1 MSGLFHPRRR
11 LRAAVPLCSLLLLG
25 VALPLTAQVKRDSV
39 QRLPDIGVALKRRT
53 TDGDT
58 AAIPLLQKLTLP
70 TTSSIT
76 AAQAERTVNALDAQD
91 VLKYLPS
98 IFLRKRN
105 YGDNQATVQTRVWGV
120 SSSARSLVFA
130 DGVPLSALIGNNNT
144 IGAPRWGLISPQEIA
159 RVDVMQGPYSAAYA
173 GNSLGGV
180 IEIST
185 RLPERLE
192 ASLSQTFASQ
202 SFDLY
207 GTSRNYGTLQTAANV
222 GNRYGRFAFWAS
234 GNYQRS
240 NSQPLAYVTSGSF
253 PAGTTGGIAERN
265 KLGATANILGAT
277 GLLQTDMT
285 NGKVKLAYDLT
296 PTLRAA
302 YTFGIWNNSSESGV
316 ESYLRTAAGAATYA
330 GQSGFATG
338 SNRLSA
344 WHTSH
349 SLAVRTASRGAWN
362 GEVIATRYRFDTDQQ
377 RSPSTA
383 VANGTSVGAAG
394 RLSLFDGT
402 GWTTLDVKGAWQRG
416 GAEALHTVT
425 AGLHYDAYALVNP
438 SYNVADWTTGT
449 AASATSL
456 ATRGDGKTRTQAV
469 WVQDRVRLTPTLALT
484 VGGRYEGW
492 RAYDGVNTNGATTVR
507 QAEVSEARFS
517 PKASLRWAPESPWS
531 VTASLAQA
539 YRFPTATEL
548 YQLVTTGQT
557 FTSPAPDLKPDNAV
571 SAEVR
576 IAGQFDRTLV
586 QLALF
591 QDDIHDAIIAQF
603 QPLVPNSSTLYS
615 YLSNVDHVRAR
626 GVELAVTRAAAL
638 LPKLD
643 LSASVTYVDAKTLAL
658 SGRASATAPVG
669 TAIGKRVPNL
679 PDWRATATATYRAT
693 DRLSLAVAG
702 RYSGDIYTTLD
713 NADVNPN
720 TYQGFSSW
728 FVADAKATY
737 RLDGHLTAALGVDNL
752 NNRKYFLFHPFP
764 QRTLVGSLQYGL

>member
-1 MSGLFHPRRR
+1 MSLVLLPSRR
-11 LRAAVPLCSLLLLG
+11 LAAAVPAGLCLLTLIT
-25 VALPLTAQVKRDSV
+25 APLSAQVKRDTV
-39 QRLPDIGVALKRRT
+39 QRLPDIGVAIKRRS

-70 TTSSIT
+70 TTASIT

-130 DGVPLSALIGNNNT
+130 DGVPLTALIANNNT
-144 IGAPRWGLISPQEIA
+144 LGAPRWGLVSPQEIA

-173 GNSLGGV
+173 GNSMGGV

-192 ASLSQTFASQ
+192 ASLSQTIASQ

-207 GTSRNYGTLQTAANV
+207 GTKSTFGTLQTAANV

-240 NSQPLAYVTSGSF
+240 HSQPLAYVTSTSF
-253 PAGTTGGIAERN
+253 PAGTSGGIAERN

-285 NGKVKLAYDLT
+285 NGKVKLAYDLSS
-296 PTLRAA
+296 TLRAA
-302 YTFGIWNNSSESGV
+302 YTFGIWNNSSESAA
-316 ESYLRTAAGAATYA
+316 ESYLRTGAGAATYA

-338 SNRLSA
+338 TNRLSE

-349 SLAVRTASRGAWN
+349 SLAVRTAGRGPWN
-362 GEVIATRYRFDTDQQ
+362 GEVVATHYRFNTDQQ

-383 VANGTSVGAAG
+383 VANGTGVGAAG
-394 RLSLFDGT
+394 RLSVLDGT
-402 GWTTLDVKGAWQRG
+402 GWSTLDLKGAWRAD
-416 GAEALHTVT
+416 GATGTHTVT
-425 AGLHYDAYALVNP
+425 AGLHYDAYTLVNP
-438 SYNVADWTTGT
+438 SYNVADWITGR
-449 AASATSL
+449 AATATSL

-469 WVQDRVRLTPTLALT
+469 WVQDRIRLAPSLDVTI
-484 VGGRYEGW
+484 GGRYEGW
-492 RAYDGVNTNGATTVR
+492 RAYEGVNTNGTTTVQ
-507 QAEVSEARFS
+507 QAEAHETRFS

-548 YQLVTTGQT
+548 YQLVTTGNT
-557 FTSPAPDLKPDNAV
+557 FTSPAPDLKPDNTV
-571 SAEVR
+571 SAELR
-576 IAGQFDRTLV
+576 LTGQFDRGTV

-591 QDDIHDAIIAQF
+591 QDDVHDAIIAQF
-603 QPLVPNSSTLYS
+603 RPLVPNSATLYS

-626 GVELAVTRAAAL
+626 GVEVALARQSIV
-638 LPKLD
+638 LPRLD
-643 LSASVTYVDAKTLAL
+643 LSGSLTYVDAKTLAL
-658 SGRASATAPVG
+658 SGRASATAPAG
-669 TAIGKRVPNL
+669 SAIGKRVPNL
-679 PDWRATATATYRAT
+679 PDWRVTANATYRAT
-693 DRLSLAVAG
+693 DRLSLSLAG

-728 FVADAKATY
+728 FVADARATY
-737 RLDGHLTAALGVDNL
+737 RLDSHLTAALGVDNL

>member
-1 MSGLFHPRRR
+1 MSLMSHPSHRRQTMI
-11 LRAAVPLCSLLLLG
+11 PLSCLLVLVVTSPLG
-25 VALPLTAQVKRDSV
+25 AQVKRDSV

-58 AAIPLLQKLTLP
+58 AAIPFLQKLTLP
-70 TTSSIT
+70 TTSSVT

-130 DGVPLSALIGNNNT
+130 DGVPLSALIANNNT
-144 IGAPRWGLISPQEIA
+144 LGAPRWGLVSPQEIA

-180 IEIST
+180 IEVTT

-202 SFDLY
+202 SFSLY
-207 GTSRNYGTLQTAANV
+207 GTSTTYGTLQTAANV

-240 NSQPLAYVTSGSF
+240 NSQPLSYVTSGSF
-253 PAGTTGGIAERN
+253 PAGVTGGFAERN
-265 KLGATANILGAT
+265 RLGATANVLGTT
-277 GLLQTDMT
+277 GLLETDMT

-296 PTLRAA
+296 PTLRGA
-302 YTFGIWNNSSESGV
+302 YTFGIWHNSSAATS
-316 ESYLRTAAGAATYA
+316 ESYLRTATGAATYA
-330 GQSGFATG
+330 GQSGFAPGT
-338 SNRLSA
+338 NQLSA
-344 WHTSH
+344 WHTAH
-349 SLAVRTASRGAWN
+349 SLSIRSSSRGDWN
-362 GEVIATRYRFDTDQQ
+362 GEVVASRYRYEREEQ
-377 RSPSTA
+377 RSPTTVATGTA
-383 VANGTSVGAAG
+383 LGTAG
-394 RLSLFDGT
+394 RLAVLDGT
-402 GWTTLDVKGAWQRG
+402 GWSTFDLKGAWQRG
-416 GAEALHTVT
+416 GAGARHTVT
-425 AGLHYDAYALVNP
+425 GGLHYDAYSLVNP
-438 SYNVADWTTGT
+438 IYNIADWTTGT
-449 AASATSL
+449 AAMATSL
-456 ATRGDGKTRTQAV
+456 ATRGDGKTRTQAL
-469 WVQDRVRLTPTLALT
+469 WLQDRVRLAPTLALT
-484 VGGRYEGW
+484 VGGRLEGW
-492 RAYDGVNTNGATTVR
+492 RAYDGVNINGATTVR
-507 QAEVSEARFS
+507 QAEANETRFS

-557 FTSPAPDLKPDNAV
+557 FTSPAPDLKPDNAL
-571 SAEVR
+571 SAELR
-576 IAGQFDRTLV
+576 ITGQFDRGSV

-591 QDDIHDAIIAQF
+591 QDDVHDAIIAQF
-603 QPLVPNSSTLYS
+603 RPLVPNSATLFS
-615 YLSNVDHVRAR
+615 YLSNIDHLRAR
-626 GVELAVTRAAAL
+626 GLEVAMTRTGAV
-638 LPKLD
+638 LPRLD
-643 LSASVTYVDAKTLAL
+643 LSASITYVDAKTLAL
-658 SGRASATAPVG
+658 SGRANATAPAG
-669 TAIGKRVPNL
+669 SAIGKRVPNL
-679 PDWRATATATYRAT
+679 PDWRATATASYRAT
-693 DRLSLAVAG
+693 DRLALTLAG

-720 TYQGFSSW
+720 TWQGFSSW
-728 FVADAKATY
+728 FVADARATY
-737 RLDGHLTAALGVDNL
+737 RLDTHLTAALGVDNL

>member
-1 MSGLFHPRRR
+1 MPGQSYPCRG
-11 LRAAVPLCSLLLLG
+11 LRAAVALCLLLLPG
-25 VALPLTAQVKRDSV
+25 VALPLTAQATRDSV

-173 GNSLGGV
+173 GNSMGGV

-192 ASLSQTFASQ
+192 ASLSQTVASQ

-207 GTSRNYGTLQTAANV
+207 GTKTSYGTLQTAANV

-240 NSQPLAYVTSGSF
+240 NSQPLAYVTSTSF
-253 PAGTTGGIAERN
+253 PAATTGGIAERN
-265 KLGATANILGAT
+265 KLGATANVLGAT

-285 NGKVKLAYDLT
+285 NGKVKLAYDLS

-302 YTFGIWNNSSESGV
+302 YTFGIWNNSSESAA
-316 ESYLRTAAGAATYA
+316 ESYLQTAAGAATYA

-338 SNRLSA
+338 TNRLSE

-349 SLAVRTASRGAWN
+349 SLAVRSSSRGPWN
-362 GEVIATRYRFDTDQQ
+362 GEVVATRYRFNTDQQ

-383 VANGTSVGAAG
+383 AANGTGVGAAG
-394 RLSLFDGT
+394 RLSLLDGT
-402 GWTTLDVKGAWQRG
+402 GWSTLDLKGAWQPG
-416 GAEALHTVT
+416 GAAGAHTVT
-425 AGLHYDAYALVNP
+425 AGLHYDAYTLVNP
-438 SYNVADWTTGT
+438 SYNIADWITGT
-449 AASATSL
+449 AATATSL
-456 ATRGDGKTRTQAV
+456 ATRGEGKTRTQAV
-469 WVQDRVRLTPTLALT
+469 WIQERVRLTPALDLT
-484 VGGRYEGW
+484 IGGRYEGW

-507 QAEVSEARFS
+507 QAEANATRFS

-531 VTASLAQA
+531 LTASLARA

-548 YQLVTTGQT
+548 YQLVTTGNT
-557 FTSPAPDLKPDNAV
+557 FTSPAPDLKPDNTV
-571 SAEVR
+571 SAELR
-576 IAGQFDRTLV
+576 LAGQYARGSV

-591 QDDIHDAIIAQF
+591 QDDVHDAIIAQF
-603 QPLVPNSSTLYS
+603 RPLVPNSATLYS

-626 GVELAVTRAAAL
+626 GVELAVARQGL
-638 LPKLD
+638 MLPRLD
-643 LSASVTYVDAKTLAL
+643 LSGSVTYVDAKTLAL
-658 SGRASATAPVG
+658 SGRASASAPAG
-669 TAIGKRVPNL
+669 TAVGKRVPNL
-679 PDWRATATATYRAT
+679 PDWRVTANATYRAT
-693 DRLSLAVAG
+693 DRLSLSLAG
-702 RYSGDIYTTLD
+702 RYSGDLYTTLD
-713 NADVNPN
+713 NADVNFN

-728 FVADAKATY
+728 FVADARATY
-737 RLDGHLTAALGVDNL
+737 RVDSHLTAALGVDNL